1 MTAVFFA
8 IRPSV
13 ALVSQVIG
21 TRVLP
26 RIRPCLSMECLLMAR
41 LARAEVFDPS
51 EIAGVHVR
59 ARTVRRCYLLGFDP
73 VSEKDLD
80 NRKLWIEC
88 KLQQLGQTRECD
100 IFLAAW

>member
-1 MTAVFFA
+1 
-8 IRPSV
+8 
-13 ALVSQVIG
+13 
-21 TRVLP
+21 
-26 RIRPCLSMECLLMAR
+26 MECRFIAR
-41 LARAEVFDPS
+41 LFPAEVFDPS
-51 EIAGVHVR
+51 KIAVVHVM
-59 ARTVRRCYLLGFDP
+59 ARIVRRCYLLGFDP